1 MENILVI
8 INIVLAVILII
19 VILLQKSEGGAL
31 GLGVSQESFTSSR
44 SVGTFLTKSTAII
57 ATLFIITSIVLVA
70 ISSIYYLFNKKLFWD
85 NLAQSTAE
93 VGVLFGSLAL
103 ITGIIWAKPIW
114 GVWWTGEAKLT
125 TTLILILIYAA
136 YILFRS
142 LYTNSMQMKKIA
154 AIIAVIGAIDSPIIY
169 FAANLWQEAHPVTVI
184 GPLAREDSSFGADYG
199 ITLLVS
205 VIAFTML
212 FVILTRLRLKIL
224 SLEQ

>member
-1 MENILVI
+1 MFSKLFT
-8 INIVLAVILII
+8 LI
-19 VILLQKSEGGAL
+19 
-31 GLGVSQESFTSSR
+31 
-44 SVGTFLTKSTAII
+44 TFLV
-57 ATLFIITSIVLVA
+57 FIFMLWMVFWWIPIDISQGPVAKTVFIHVPLAWCSMVAIVLVA

-154 AIIAVIGAIDSPIIY
+154 SIIAVIGAIDSPIIY

>member
-1 MENILVI
+1 MFSKLFT
-8 INIVLAVILII
+8 LI
-19 VILLQKSEGGAL
+19 
-31 GLGVSQESFTSSR
+31 
-44 SVGTFLTKSTAII
+44 TFLV
-57 ATLFIITSIVLVA
+57 FIFMLWMVFWWIPIDISQGPVAKTVFIHVPLAWCSMVAIVLVA

-199 ITLLVS
+199 IPLLVS

>member
-1 MENILVI
+1 MFDKL
-8 INIVLAVILII
+8 
-19 VILLQKSEGGAL
+19 
-31 GLGVSQESFTSSR
+31 FTSI
-44 SVGTFLTKSTAII
+44 T
-57 ATLFIITSIVLVA
+57 FIIFIFMLWMIFWWIPIDISQGPVAKTVFIHVPLAWCSMIAIVLVA
-70 ISSIYYLFNKKLFWD
+70 VASIYYLFNKKLFWD

-93 VGVLFGSLAL
+93 VGVIFGSLAL
-103 ITGIIWAKPIW
+103 ISGIIWAKPIW

-142 LYTNSMQMKKIA
+142 LYSNSLQMKKIA

-199 ITLLVS
+199 LTLLVS
-205 VIAFTML
+205 VIAFTLL
-212 FVILTRLRLKIL
+212 FVILTRLRLKVL
-224 SLEQ
+224 SLESKFKKGI

>member
-1 MENILVI
+1 MFSKLFT
-8 INIVLAVILII
+8 LI
-19 VILLQKSEGGAL
+19 
-31 GLGVSQESFTSSR
+31 
-44 SVGTFLTKSTAII
+44 TFLV
-57 ATLFIITSIVLVA
+57 FIFMLWMVFWWIPIDISQGPVAKTVFIHVPLAWCSMVAIVLVA

-169 FAANLWQEAHPVTVI
+169 LASNLWQEAHPVTVI

>member
-1 MENILVI
+1 MFDRLFTLTTFITFVFMLWMIFWWIPIDISQGPVAKTVFI
-8 INIVLAVILII
+8 HVPLAWC
-19 VILLQKSEGGAL
+19 SM
-31 GLGVSQESFTSSR
+31 
-44 SVGTFLTKSTAII
+44 I
-57 ATLFIITSIVLVA
+57 AIVLVA
-70 ISSIYYLFNKKLFWD
+70 VASIYYLFNKKLFWD

-93 VGVLFGSLAL
+93 VGVIFGSLAL
-103 ITGIIWAKPIW
+103 ISGIIWAKPIW

-142 LYTNSMQMKKIA
+142 LYSNSLQMKKIA

-199 ITLLVS
+199 LTLLVS
-205 VIAFTML
+205 VIAFTLL
-212 FVILTRLRLKIL
+212 FVILTRLRLKVL
-224 SLEQ
+224 SLESKFKKGI

>member
-1 MENILVI
+1 MFDRLFTLTTFITFVFMLWMIFWWIPIDISQGPVAKTVFI
-8 INIVLAVILII
+8 HVPLAWC
-19 VILLQKSEGGAL
+19 SM
-31 GLGVSQESFTSSR
+31 
-44 SVGTFLTKSTAII
+44 I
-57 ATLFIITSIVLVA
+57 AIVLVA
-70 ISSIYYLFNKKLFWD
+70 VASIYYLFNKKLFWD

-93 VGVLFGSLAL
+93 VGVIFGSLAL
-103 ITGIIWAKPIW
+103 ISGIIWAKPIW

-142 LYTNSMQMKKIA
+142 LYSNSLQMKKIA

-199 ITLLVS
+199 LTLLVS
-205 VIAFTML
+205 VIAFTLL
-212 FVILTRLRLKIL
+212 FVILTRLRLKVL
-224 SLEQ
+224 SLESNYKKGI

>member
-1 MENILVI
+1 MRSKFFITITFLIFTYMLWMIFWWIPIDISQGPVAKTVFI
-8 INIVLAVILII
+8 HVPLAWCSMIAIII
-19 VILLQKSEGGAL
+19 VA
-31 GLGVSQESFTSSR
+31 F
-44 SVGTFLTKSTAII
+44 
-57 ATLFIITSIVLVA
+57 
-70 ISSIYYLFNKKLFWD
+70 SSIYYLFSKKIFWD

-93 VGVLFGSLAL
+93 VGVMFGVLAL
-103 ITGIIWAKPIW
+103 ISGIIWAKPIW

-142 LYTNSMQMKKIA
+142 LYTNSIQMKNIA

-184 GPLAREDSSFGADYG
+184 GPLSREESSFGADYG

-205 VIAFTML
+205 VIAFTLL
-212 FVILTRLRLKIL
+212 FVLLTQLRYKVIKIDNLINLKDKL
-224 SLEQ
+224 

>member
-1 MENILVI
+1 MFSKLFT
-8 INIVLAVILII
+8 LI
-19 VILLQKSEGGAL
+19 
-31 GLGVSQESFTSSR
+31 
-44 SVGTFLTKSTAII
+44 TFLV
-57 ATLFIITSIVLVA
+57 FIFMLWMVFWWIPIDISLGPVAKTVFIHVPLAWCSMVAIVLVA

-93 VGVLFGSLAL
+93 VGVLFGALAL

>member
-1 MENILVI
+1 MLSKFFITTTFLIFTYMLWMVFWWI
-8 INIVLAVILII
+8 PIDISQGPVAKTVFIHVPLAWCSMIAI
-19 VILLQKSEGGAL
+19 VI
-31 GLGVSQESFTSSR
+31 
-44 SVGTFLTKSTAII
+44 
-57 ATLFIITSIVLVA
+57 VA
-70 ISSIYYLFNKKLFWD
+70 FSSIYYLFSKKIFWD

-93 VGVLFGSLAL
+93 VGVMFGVLAL
-103 ITGIIWAKPIW
+103 ISGIIWAKPIW

-142 LYTNSMQMKKIA
+142 LYTNSIQMKKIA

-184 GPLAREDSSFGADYG
+184 GPLSREESSFGADYG

-205 VIAFTML
+205 VIAFTLL
-212 FVILTRLRLKIL
+212 FVVLTQLRYKVIKIDNLINLKDKL
-224 SLEQ
+224 